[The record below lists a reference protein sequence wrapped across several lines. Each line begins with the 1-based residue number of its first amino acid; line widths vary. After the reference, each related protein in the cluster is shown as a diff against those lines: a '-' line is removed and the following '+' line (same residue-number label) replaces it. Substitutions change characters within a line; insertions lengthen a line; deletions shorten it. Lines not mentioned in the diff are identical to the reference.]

1 MFALGLDAYVVAGL
15 LGGIAHEFG
24 VGPAQSGQAV
34 TAFTLSYAIAA
45 PLLTTVFAGKSVRT
59 ILIASLSI
67 FSLANA
73 ASALAPSLL
82 ALFVA
87 RAVAGAGAGLF
98 SSVAVAAAAALVTPA
113 QRGRAVGAMLGGIS
127 LGTVVGV
134 PLGLLVDGSIGWRS
148 TLGMVTMIG
157 VCGLA
162 GVLCGFPALSVNTPP
177 SLSKRFAMLAQG
189 KIAITVSVTFFM
201 ALGSLGLYTY
211 IAPIVAAVSG
221 SHILTPYLWFWGV
234 GGAVGSF
241 AIGSL
246 VDRFR
251 STGVLVGGILTLLA
265 LALLSVPAAMRLGPI
280 GYLSFAL
287 WGAMG
292 WSCHASQQN
301 RLLELAPEQA
311 SSAIALNNSCN
322 YLGSAA
328 GAMFGGVLIA
338 FGMNAANLPYLAA
351 LAVLVALSIHVLSQW
366 QVSGARQGL

>member
-1 MFALGLDAYVVAGL
+1 
-15 LGGIAHEFG
+15 
-24 VGPAQSGQAV
+24 
-34 TAFTLSYAIAA
+34 
-45 PLLTTVFAGKSVRT
+45 
-59 ILIASLSI
+59 
-67 FSLANA
+67 
-73 ASALAPSLL
+73 
-82 ALFVA
+82 
-87 RAVAGAGAGLF
+87 
-98 SSVAVAAAAALVTPA
+98 
-113 QRGRAVGAMLGGIS
+113 
-127 LGTVVGV
+127 
-134 PLGLLVDGSIGWRS
+134 
-148 TLGMVTMIG
+148 
-157 VCGLA
+157 
-162 GVLCGFPALSVNTPP
+162 
-177 SLSKRFAMLAQG
+177 
-189 KIAITVSVTFFM
+189 
-201 ALGSLGLYTY
+201 
-211 IAPIVAAVSG
+211 
-221 SHILTPYLWFWGV
+221 
-234 GGAVGSF
+234 
-241 AIGSL
+241 L